1 MTPRSLRLVVADDER
16 DTVATLAAILTDEG
30 HYVMPVYSGP
40 AVLAEVKRVVPDAVI
55 VDIDMPDISG
65 LSVARELRRIYG
77 EMSPLLIAISG
88 KFVGETDRML
98 SEIAGFHHFLQKPCS
113 PAALLELLA
122 PLTRR
127 AARPAPDFSATAIR
141 APEL

>member
-1 MTPRSLRLVVADDER
+1 MSGRSLRLVVGDDER
-16 DTVATLAAILTDEG
+16 DTVTTLAAILADEG

-40 AVLAEVKRVVPDAVI
+40 GVLAEVKRVVPDAVI

-77 EMSPLLIAISG
+77 DLSPLLIAISG

-98 SEIAGFHHFLQKPCS
+98 SELAGFHHFLQKPCAPS
-113 PAALLELLA
+113 ALLELLA
-122 PLTRR
+122 PLASR
-127 AARPAPDFSATAIR
+127 APRPAPDFSATVTR
-141 APEL
+141 VPEL